1 MLERW
6 GKRLASTL
14 GYDVFWMGLPAHLI
28 RSLGMKV
35 ILTETVESIGQI
47 GDLVNVAPGYA
58 RNFLLPKG
66 LAMEATGKNVREL
79 EHKKRLLAQK
89 REKLRQQMLSYAEK
103 LNSVTISMRRKVSEE
118 NKLYGSVSAAD
129 IAKALEQHGFETQ
142 RKDIVIEQPIRQLGE
157 FSVAVRVGAQ
167 VSATIR
173 VVIEK
178 EE

>member
-1 MLERW
+1 
-6 GKRLASTL
+6 
-14 GYDVFWMGLPAHLI
+14 
-28 RSLGMKV
+28 MKV

-58 RNFLLPKG
+58 RNFLFPKK
-66 LAMEATGKNVREL
+66 LAMEATGRNVREL

-89 REKLRQQMLSYAEK
+89 REKQRQERLSFAEK
-103 LNSVTISMRRKVSEE
+103 LNAVTISMRRKVSEE
-118 NKLYGSVSAAD
+118 DKLYGSVSTTD
-129 IAKALEQHGFETQ
+129 IAKALAQQGFETE
-142 RKDIVIEQPIRQLGE
+142 KKNLVLEQPIKQLGE
-157 FSVAVRVGAQ
+157 FRVSVRVDDQ

>member
-1 MLERW
+1 
-6 GKRLASTL
+6 
-14 GYDVFWMGLPAHLI
+14 
-28 RSLGMKV
+28 MKV

-89 REKLRQQMLSYAEK
+89 REKLRQQMLSQAEK
-103 LNSVTISMRRKVSEE
+103 LNSVTIYMHRKVSDE

-129 IAKALEQHGFETQ
+129 IARALEQQGFETQ

-157 FSVAVRVGAQ
+157 FSVVVRVGAQ
-167 VSATIR
+167 VNATIR